1 MPLHPGWIDIAVRL
15 ALTVAAASLFGLDR
29 SEHGRPAGWRTTLLV
44 SVAAC
49 LAMILANRL
58 IATGGKTPDSFV
70 QLDPMRLPLGILTGV
85 GFIGAGAILRRDNVV
100 LGVTTA
106 ATLWFVSVVGLC
118 FGGGQI
124 VLGLAGTALGVA
136 SLSGLRFI
144 EERLPQHHHARLRLV
159 MAAPAVIGDDDIRAR
174 LQAAG
179 FRVGMPQIAYD
190 AINGHCEWCWEVR
203 WIAHRA
209 DPSMPEVVEG
219 LAVADGV
226 LTLKWE
232 PL

>member
-29 SEHGRPAGWRTTLLV
+29 SEHERPAGWRTTLLV

-49 LAMILANRL
+49 LVMILANRL

-70 QLDPMRLPLGILTGV
+70 QLDMMRLPLGILTGV
-85 GFIGAGAILRRDNVV
+85 GFIGAGAIIRRENIV

-106 ATLWFVSVVGLC
+106 ASLWFASVVGLC

-124 VLGLAGTALGVA
+124 ALGLAGTALGVA
-136 SLSGLRFI
+136 ALSGVRFI

-159 MAAPAVIGDDDIRAR
+159 AAAAIGDGDIRAR

-203 WIAHRA
+203 WIAHRS

-219 LAVADGV
+219 LAAADGV
-226 LTLKWE
+226 LTLNWE